1 MTKKQFITL
10 AAVALLNTSCSTPSS
25 SSPNSIQ
32 SMRPLV
38 SISSLELNRYL
49 GTWYEIAK
57 YPNRFQA
64 MCKSNTTAQ
73 YSLLPEGGINVLN
86 SCTDDKGLTT
96 QANGAARIK
105 IQPSQLEVSFAPN
118 WTRWLPIVWA
128 NYWVVALD
136 ANYGWVLISEPNRQY
151 AWVLAREKKLNDA
164 DWTQIKAAIA
174 AAELDLKKLE
184 MTIQN

>member
-1 MTKKQFITL
+1 MKKHLVTL
-10 AAVALLNTSCSTPSS
+10 AAVALLTTSCSTAPTPSADVR
-25 SSPNSIQ
+25 PLNSI
-32 SMRPLV
+32 ST
-38 SISSLELNRYL
+38 LELNRYL

-73 YSLLPEGGINVLN
+73 YALLPEGGINVLN

-105 IQPSQLEVSFAPN
+105 AQPSQLEVSFAPT
-118 WTRWLPIVWA
+118 WTRWLPLVWA

-136 ANYGWVLISEPNRQY
+136 ANYRWVLISEPNRQY
-151 AWVLAREKKLNDA
+151 AWVLAREKKLSDT
-164 DWTQIKAAIA
+164 DWVAVKAAVDSA
-174 AAELDLKKLE
+174 ALDLKRLE
-184 MTIQN
+184 LTIQN